1 MAEKY
6 NWKLELSRKSD
17 EELFNIYL
25 GTPKHLAKNIRYLA
39 CRILENRDFHFD
51 QINDYKETWKQEKL
65 RQKNNSSSTIFS
77 NFVAF
82 LQSSTQEIREKKT
95 VIELSH

>member
-1 MAEKY
+1 MAKNY
-6 NWKLELSRKSD
+6 NWKLELSSKTD

-25 GTPKHLAKNIRYLA
+25 GTPKHLNKNIRYLA
-39 CRILENRDFHFD
+39 CRILENRDFQFD
-51 QINDYKETWKQEKL
+51 QISSYQETWKQEKL
-65 RQKNNSSSTIFS
+65 RQRNNSSSTIFS

-82 LQSSTQEIREKKT
+82 LNNSTQEIREKKT